1 MLNHE
6 IKVTHF
12 KLNGS
17 KFHGKAPAKW
27 KIFVLKVSVS
37 DRGKASG
44 KINGMANEEPFSV
57 GIHKMGKILPRVS
70 QFRNSVSTVSTLVI
84 YPSASPPLGPKSQ
97 NSPCEKLSNCFACTE
112 KSCNVTIFQLTHLL
126 CNFYTL
132 DLIYSTPESKSTV
145 QGFCMIIFYGC
156 LADKHLLYG
165 SQ

>member
-1 MLNHE
+1 MGANSMGKPQQNGKFSCWKSVWVIE
-6 IKVTHF
+6 E
-12 KLNGS
+12 KL
-17 KFHGKAPAKW
+17 
-27 KIFVLKVSVS
+27 
-37 DRGKASG
+37 RGKLMVWRT
-44 KINGMANEEPFSV
+44 KNLF
-57 GIHKMGKILPRVS
+57 LWVS
-70 QFRNSVSTVSTLVI
+70 TKWVKFCPACLNSVILCQL
-84 YPSASPPLGPKSQ
+84 SPPSWSTPVPPPHLGPKSQ